1 MRKESAPPSI
11 DLSGESVHW
20 DFRDAMSYGDYLH
33 LADLLGC
40 QQPLTEEHDEMLF
53 ITIHQ
58 ASELWIKLCLHEI
71 GGAIRQIRAGEL
83 GPAFKMMARI
93 ARVQANLIQSWE
105 ILSTMTPFDYSSF
118 RAALGKSSGFQS
130 FQYRM
135 LEFRLGNKNP
145 PTARVFDAHPASA
158 AAVAAALAE
167 PSIYDESLALLARRG
182 FPIPED
188 KLARDF
194 SQPYISDPRVT
205 DAWRLVYR
213 DVEKHW
219 DLYELAEK
227 LVDVEYRFHLW
238 RYSHMKTVERILGAK
253 PGTGGTSGVGY
264 LKKALDLRFYP
275 ELWDVR
281 TEIRTSQFGPAPRQ
295 SGGGGSA
302 SQHIRVLN
310 GGYHSI
316 T

>member
-1 MRKESAPPSI
+1 MQKKPSPPNV

-20 DFRDAMSYGDYLH
+20 DFREAMSYGDYLR
-33 LADLLGC
+33 LGDLLAC
-40 QQPLTEEHDEMLF
+40 QQPLTQEHDETLF
-53 ITIHQ
+53 IVIHQ
-58 ASELWIKLCLHEI
+58 TSELWIKLCLHEI
-71 GGAIRQIRAGEL
+71 SGAIRQVRTDEL

-118 RAALGKSSGFQS
+118 RAALGRSSGFQS

-145 PTARVFDAHPASA
+145 PTMRVFDANPAIA
-158 AAVAAALAE
+158 ATVGAALTE
-167 PSIYDESLALLARRG
+167 PSIYDEALALLARRG
-182 FPIPED
+182 FPIPEE

-194 SQPYISDPRVT
+194 SQPYEADPRVT
-205 DAWRLVYR
+205 HAWRLVYR

-238 RYSHMKTVERILGAK
+238 RYTHMKTVERILGAK
-253 PGTGGTSGVGY
+253 SGTGGTSGVAY

-281 TEIRTSQFGPAPRQ
+281 TEI
-295 SGGGGSA
+295 
-302 SQHIRVLN
+302 
-310 GGYHSI
+310 
-316 T
+316 